1 MGILDELLGNSSDI
15 ASLVKKNPQLIQAA
29 ASLLSSKPG
38 TIGGAGGLAGLVKAF
53 QSNGL
58 GDIAQSWISTGP
70 NQPVSAKQVTDVLGN
85 RTIEDFARQ
94 ANVETSAAGSA
105 LASLLPALVN
115 QFTPKGELPQSAS
128 LESALGTLAKSLL
141 R

>member
-1 MGILDELLGNSSDI
+1 MGILDGLLGSAGDI

-38 TIGGAGGLAGLVKAF
+38 TIGGSGGLAGLVKAF

-58 GDIAQSWISTGP
+58 GDIAQSWVSTGP

-85 RTIEDFARQ
+85 KTIEEFARQ
-94 ANVETSAAGSA
+94 ANVETDAAGSA

-128 LESALGTLAKSLL
+128 LETALGTLAKSLL